1 MQVMKIEVGQ
11 WELEEAQAW
20 DLLSD
25 EADGLHK
32 PILAWSSCSFQ
43 VVTTSSTC
51 NYPLNLLQ
59 PSTSTASQLPRGRFY
74 L

>member
-25 EADGLHK
+25 EANGLHK
-32 PILAWSSCSFQ
+32 PILAWSSCTVAASRLLLLR
-43 VVTTSSTC
+43 ST
-51 NYPLNLLQ
+51 
-59 PSTSTASQLPRGRFY
+59 R
-74 L
+74 